1 MKKSKKNS
9 LKIFRI
15 FKFNPA
21 VPYIR
26 LERIKPPKCNK
37 RIMSFLF
44 HDIQSKQ
51 TNYKESKKFSR
62 KIGLKQSKQF
72 IMDFIKQFFVLLYFR
87 ETQNST
93 LHRIV
98 GLDLKTQNRE
108 TILKN
113 FLFRFLFI
121 IDLHDKKRNRKINK
135 KIIMNVLCRLWPMQ
149 RFESILYGLTT

>member
-1 MKKSKKNS
+1 MNDRQFLSFINEKFKKIASEDS
-9 LKIFRI
+9 RI
-15 FKFNPA
+15 FTFNPA
-21 VPYIR
+21 TPYIR

-121 IDLHDKKRNRKINK
+121 IDLHDNK
-135 KIIMNVLCRLWPMQ
+135 KEQKNQ
-149 RFESILYGLTT
+149 